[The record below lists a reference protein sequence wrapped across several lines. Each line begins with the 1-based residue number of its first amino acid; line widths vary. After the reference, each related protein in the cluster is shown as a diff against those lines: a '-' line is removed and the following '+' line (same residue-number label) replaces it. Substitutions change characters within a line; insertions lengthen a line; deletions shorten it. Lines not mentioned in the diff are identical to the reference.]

1 MSVISGT
8 LVAAI
13 SHTLSIIDRLNQ
25 VNAKIKDAE
34 FSNLLADLSLEIA
47 DLKNKLFGAM
57 EENSKLKAQIAKLKK
72 RGRES
77 ENLKRE
83 IHQKS

>member
-8 LVAAI
+8 LAATI

-47 DLKNKLFGAM
+47 DLKNKLVGAM
-57 EENSKLKAQIAKLKK
+57 EENSKLKAEIAKLKSKDVKVRAKK
-72 RGRES
+72 RG
-77 ENLKRE
+77 KPYG
-83 IHQKS
+83 